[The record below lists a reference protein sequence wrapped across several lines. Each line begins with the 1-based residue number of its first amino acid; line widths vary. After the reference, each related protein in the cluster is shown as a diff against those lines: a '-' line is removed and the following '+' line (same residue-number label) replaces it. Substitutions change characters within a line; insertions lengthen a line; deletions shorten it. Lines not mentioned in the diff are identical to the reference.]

1 MQISYISSMKSDEK
15 REKYILFI
23 QEQFI
28 EHFDAEGTVD
38 KTDHG
43 SSTVMVKWERQ
54 MLNK

>member
-15 REKYILFI
+15 REKYILFT

-38 KTDHG
+38 KTDHVG
-43 SSTVMVKWERQ
+43 STVMVKWGKQ

>member
-1 MQISYISSMKSDEK
+1 MQISYISSMKSDET

-28 EHFDAEGTVD
+28 EHFDAEGTVE

-43 SSTVMVKWERQ
+43 SYTVMIKWGRQ